1 MKGKLVLTAEDKLKV
16 EDALI
21 ETLVC
26 AINAPVH
33 VRPTITDMAIGLAD
47 LLDDE
52 SVERCKQYAK
62 YRTKG
67 ESK

>member
-1 MKGKLVLTAEDKLKV
+1 MVLTAEEKLKI

-21 ETLVC
+21 EMLVC
-26 AINAPVH
+26 AISAPGH

-47 LLDDE
+47 LLDEE
-52 SVERCKQYAK
+52 SVNRCKQYAK